1 MIETQG
7 LTHLH
12 LFVADLDRSLRFY
25 QEVFGLEELFRAGPK
40 MIFLRPPNSGDT
52 ITLNEMP
59 DKAGQAGGLDHFGFR
74 LADKGDLDRAIIEVE
89 QAGGRLVERG
99 EHAPGN
105 PFAYV
110 QDPDG
115 YTIEL

>member
-12 LFVADLDRSLRFY
+12 IYVTDLDRSLRFY
-25 QEVFGLEELFRAGPK
+25 REVFGLEEISRDGPK
-40 MIFLRPPNSGDT
+40 MVFLRPPGSSDT
-52 ITLNEMP
+52 GTLNEVP
-59 DKAGQAGGLDHFGFR
+59 EKAVRSGGLDHFGFR
-74 LADKGDLDRAIIEVE
+74 LADKSQLDRAIKEVE

-99 EHAPGN
+99 EHSSGAPY
-105 PFAYV
+105 AYML
-110 QDPDG
+110 DPDG